1 MIKSCGLFLLR
12 FYFCFRSLSYLA
24 DIELIFFIATCM
36 VLWLGFV
43 TETLFVTIRCYW
55 WVVHAQHWDFVF
67 PHSPPTK
74 KKSGKTLEVSRECN
88 WGSWS
93 NFTTGILPVIWC
105 HKIYVKLVR
114 KWIYF
119 LFNSFFFAQY
129 IFYWDCF
136 ICFKPVKFNFCPAPE
151 NSFSPSCKAR

>member
-1 MIKSCGLFLLR
+1 MWTFPSKILLLLQISIISGWHRANFLHSNL
-12 FYFCFRSLSYLA
+12 YGAVAWVC
-24 DIELIFFIATCM
+24 DWNT
-36 VLWLGFV
+36 
-43 TETLFVTIRCYW
+43 VTIRCYW